1 MAIQLSV
8 SLVVPARSRREGSLR
23 APWRRGTWSAGEV
36 ALALHA
42 RRAELLRGVRLRADA
57 GGVPAGVLE
66 ELVNEAMCV
75 VVMMRRP
82 VVSEE
87 HLMGAFWTAVRLLLR
102 HQREGRRDLRV
113 GKRGRVELETLA
125 AEAMADDPGPDEI
138 AELRDRVARAADFV
152 AELSEFEREVV
163 ATMALRGVGAN
174 LAARTLGVPVRAVR
188 AAERSAR
195 AKLDRV
201 AVIAAAGRMC
211 HYRARVIVTYATGE
225 TGGEAETLARAHLA
239 ACPACRAS
247 YVRMVREMRGRDFQQ
262 ATAAAF
268 LPVPALAFGHHLGAL
283 GRLVGCAVDR
293 VAPAGG
299 PGERA
304 AEALGG
310 AGLVKA
316 AAAGGAVIVA
326 TATLATGIPR
336 LVMPTGHHS
345 QRVQHRRVPSPLH
358 HTPAVAAPAPAVSGS
373 AAVSA
378 TPAAPKAARLTPQAH
393 AEREFGLESSP
404 SSSGGTS
411 PRHASA
417 SAASVHATST
427 ASVTGLERS
436 ESPARG
442 SESSADAQGASQAAH
457 EFGQP

>member
-1 MAIQLSV
+1 MATQLSI
-8 SLVVPARSRREGSLR
+8 SRGVPARSRREGSLR

-36 ALALHA
+36 ALALQA

-113 GKRGRVELETLA
+113 GKRGRVALETLA

-174 LAARTLGVPVRAVR
+174 LAARALGVPVRAVR

-195 AKLDRV
+195 GKLDRV

-211 HYRARVIVTYATGE
+211 DYRERVIVAYATGE
-225 TGGEAETLARAHLA
+225 AGGEAETLARAHLA

-247 YVRMVREMRGRDFQQ
+247 YVRIVREMRGRDFQR

-268 LPVPALAFGHHLGAL
+268 LPVPALAFGHHLGTL
-283 GRLVGCAVDR
+283 GRLVGYAVDR
-293 VAPAGG
+293 VAPAGR

-310 AGLVKA
+310 AGF
-316 AAAGGAVIVA
+316 
-326 TATLATGIPR
+326 TRPR
-336 LVMPTGHHS
+336 
-345 QRVQHRRVPSPLH
+345 RR
-358 HTPAVAAPAPAVSGS
+358 A
-373 AAVSA
+373 
-378 TPAAPKAARLTPQAH
+378 
-393 AEREFGLESSP
+393 
-404 SSSGGTS
+404 
-411 PRHASA
+411 
-417 SAASVHATST
+417 
-427 ASVTGLERS
+427 
-436 ESPARG
+436 
-442 SESSADAQGASQAAH
+442 
-457 EFGQP
+457 

>member
-1 MAIQLSV
+1 
-8 SLVVPARSRREGSLR
+8 
-23 APWRRGTWSAGEV
+23 
-36 ALALHA
+36 
-42 RRAELLRGVRLRADA
+42 
-57 GGVPAGVLE
+57 
-66 ELVNEAMCV
+66 MCV

-125 AEAMADDPGPDEI
+125 AEAMADAPGPDEI

-174 LAARTLGVPVRAVR
+174 LAARALGVPVRAVR

-195 AKLDRV
+195 GKLDRV

-211 HYRARVIVTYATGE
+211 DYRERVIVAYATGE
-225 TGGEAETLARAHLA
+225 AGGEAEMLARAHLA

-247 YVRMVREMRGRDFQQ
+247 YVRMVREMRGRDFQR
-262 ATAAAF
+262 AAAAAF

-293 VAPAGG
+293 MAPAGG

-316 AAAGGAVIVA
+316 AAAGGAVVVA

-336 LVMPTGHHS
+336 LVMPTGHQS
-345 QRVQHRRVPSPLH
+345 KPVQHRRARAPLH
-358 HTPAVAAPAPAVSGS
+358 HTPAVIAAVAAPAPSASGS
-373 AAVSA
+373 VASSA
-378 TPAAPKAARLTPQAH
+378 TPKAARLTPQAH

-404 SSSGGTS
+404 SSSGGAS
-411 PRHASA
+411 RHPSA
-417 SAASVHATST
+417 STASVHATST
-427 ASVTGLERS
+427 VTVTGLERS
-436 ESPARG
+436 ESPASG
-442 SESSADAQGASQAAH
+442 SESSADAEGASQAAH